1 MPTLLASYHGR
12 LIWVATYAISIFFV
26 LRAAGRFV
34 GSWVLA
40 RLNWATVVTV
50 FSLAIL
56 VCFCISMLGG
66 VGIAIFLLP
75 LSGLFM
81 SVLYPTLNSKG
92 ISCFRKPEHGAVS
105 GVILFFTCVAAVV
118 GPLAMGA
125 ISDRFGSPKYG
136 FVLATVFAAM
146 LFGGLLLNRIFDP
159 ARNRLQ
165 RLDHSEY
172 ESTETQAVGAQA
184 RS

>member
-1 MPTLLASYHGR
+1 M
-12 LIWVATYAISIFFV
+12 
-26 LRAAGRFV
+26 
-34 GSWVLA
+34 
-40 RLNWATVVTV
+40 
-50 FSLAIL
+50 
-56 VCFCISMLGG
+56 
-66 VGIAIFLLP
+66 
-75 LSGLFM
+75 
-81 SVLYPTLNSKG
+81 LYPTLNSKG

-105 GVILFFTCVAAVV
+105 GVILFFTCVAAVL

-136 FVLATVFAAM
+136 FVLATIFAAM

-172 ESTETQAVGAQA
+172 ESTETEAVGGQG